1 MKLFGIKKKEIND
14 TEPKAATTE
23 ARKDGNISN
32 PTIAEKDL
40 QYLEDMYVENL
51 WLRRKQEIIDCLE
64 NNEYIEFDFLEE
76 VVEVEPDGYGGTN
89 KKFYFK
95 EGIFYT
101 RLSHWDGANSFA
113 NQSYAHTPIDK
124 ATFAH
129 QLSKKKTKILQS
141 LSEEDKNKFEPIF
154 DDIQALLLKY
164 FDKSE
169 VDDVLR

>member
-1 MKLFGIKKKEIND
+1 MKLFDIFKKKETND

-40 QYLEDMYVENL
+40 QYLEDMFTVENI
-51 WLRRKQEIIDCLE
+51 WLRRKQDIIDCLE
-64 NNEYIEFDFLEE
+64 NNGYIEFDFLEE
-76 VVEVEPDGYGGTN
+76 VVNVEPDGYGGTN
-89 KKFYFK
+89 KKFYFEK
-95 EGIFYT
+95 GIFYT
-101 RLSHWDGANSFA
+101 RLSHWDGGNFFA

-164 FDKSE
+164 F
-169 VDDVLR
+169 

>member
-1 MKLFGIKKKEIND
+1 MKLFDIFKKKETND

-40 QYLEDMYVENL
+40 QYLENL

-76 VVEVEPDGYGGTN
+76 VVNVEPDGYGGTN
-89 KKFYFK
+89 KKFYFEK
-95 EGIFYT
+95 GIFYT
-101 RLSHWDGANSFA
+101 RLSHWDGGNFSANH
-113 NQSYAHTPIDK
+113 SYAHTPINK
-124 ATFAH
+124 ATLAH

-154 DDIQALLLKY
+154 DDIQAFLLKY